1 MQTFLPLSNFRES
14 ARVLDMRRL
23 GKQRVEAYQIMRVLN
38 GESKGGGWRNHPAV
52 LMWAGHE
59 GALLQY
65 VRDMITEAKHRGIK
79 TENNE
84 ANINRIAS
92 PVWNT
97 EKPEW
102 MQDKAKLSKVVA
114 THRANLYRKDPI
126 FYEEYA
132 TAVSS
137 EYNKPCCPDCLYFW
151 PTHPRKKK

>member
-1 MQTFLPLSNFRES
+1 MQTFLPYPDFTAS
-14 ARVLDMRRL
+14 AQALDYRRL
-23 GKQRVEAYQIMRVLN
+23 GKQRVEAYQILRVLD
-38 GESKGGGWRNHPAV
+38 GLTKGWRNHPAV